1 MSPCQPGVEG
11 YSAMKSREVLEMED
25 MAAINTHYPSGD
37 TYYGPSSSSR
47 MDYIC
52 MPVGML
58 HNVGSCNVLHR
69 LGKSMQMISPRDMR
83 DHMPLMVEADMML
96 DSGSEVLEQHVMA
109 RIRWNHDA
117 LAAGFKNKYQ
127 KREFLSELE
136 ETVAPYG
143 ADWHEMLG
151 SPTPDAAWRRLHD
164 DIKELATRRFTKPV
178 QKSEQYQ
185 RDTQTRLRLIGERAV
200 ARENNDGPLESGM
213 ELCRAPRACR
223 RERRRV
229 DRERKDRLLE
239 QLWEAWRVRDFS
251 VVWRCARALSGNN
264 IGPKKRFYNEVRGS
278 NPTKQ
283 EWSEFLEKE
292 GRDGGLKAREI
303 DFELELDKGE
313 TRHHRSK
320 HGR

>member
-1 MSPCQPGVEG
+1 
-11 YSAMKSREVLEMED
+11 
-25 MAAINTHYPSGD
+25 
-37 TYYGPSSSSR
+37 
-47 MDYIC
+47 
-52 MPVGML
+52 
-58 HNVGSCNVLHR
+58 
-69 LGKSMQMISPRDMR
+69 
-83 DHMPLMVEADMML
+83 
-96 DSGSEVLEQHVMA
+96 
-109 RIRWNHDA
+109 
-117 LAAGFKNKYQ
+117 
-127 KREFLSELE
+127 
-136 ETVAPYG
+136 
-143 ADWHEMLG
+143 MLG
-151 SPTPDAAWRRLHD
+151 SPTPDAAWRMLHD
-164 DIKELATRRFTKPV
+164 DIKELATMHFTKPV

-185 RDTQTRLRLIGERAV
+185 RDMQTRLRLIGERAV
-200 ARENNDGPLESGM
+200 ARESNDGSLESGM
-213 ELCRAPRACR
+213 ELCRASRACR

-313 TRHHRSK
+313 TRHHRSQ